1 VVTAVSATVWFN
13 ASAIAVFASELS
25 EVDVWVMP
33 SLRKKKGVLAGLKL
47 ACCARTNSQIGHD
60 KTYLE

>member
-1 VVTAVSATVWFN
+1 
-13 ASAIAVFASELS
+13 
-25 EVDVWVMP
+25 MP

-47 ACCARTNSQIGHD
+47 ACYAQTNSQIGHD